1 MKKAVVL
8 PAQCILGAFVS
19 ALSATP
25 CLAEDPPA
33 FTGHI
38 DLVSKYIL
46 RGAST
51 TYGNALPGLGNEF
64 ADAPES
70 DQPVLQWGVDYVHPS
85 GWYVGYWG
93 SRINYSYKRLGES
106 YDDRTIVD
114 GFQDDKS
121 IENDLYGG
129 YTGKIGD
136 FSYTGGLTG
145 YVYYNGKHANA
156 LETKVGVGYKEFGLN
171 AQTLLQDTVWGN
183 KGDTYWTATY
193 ATTLPY
199 EINFTA
205 SLGFYTYT
213 KEGKFLG
220 TKDTALGVDCA
231 PGQAFVVNGCFAGN
245 GPSSS
250 GFRHLIL
257 GVTRGVGKG
266 VVVGLQGLVPGE
278 NRFAVKQE
286 GRVVASI
293 SYTF

>member
-8 PAQCILGAFVS
+8 PAQCVLGAFVA

-70 DQPVLQWGVDYVHPS
+70 DQPVLQWGVDYVHPR

-136 FSYTGGLTG
+136 FSYTGGITG

-156 LETKVGVGYKEFGLN
+156 FETKVGVGYKEFGLN

-183 KGDTYWTATY
+183 KGD
-193 ATTLPY
+193 
-199 EINFTA
+199 
-205 SLGFYTYT
+205 TYT

-231 PGQAFVVNGCFAGN
+231 PGQAFVVNGCFAGK

-266 VVVGLQGLVPGE
+266 VVLGLQGLAPGE

>member
-8 PAQCILGAFVS
+8 PAQCVLGAFVA

-93 SRINYSYKRLGES
+93 SRINYSYKRG
-106 YDDRTIVD
+106 I
-114 GFQDDKS
+114 
-121 IENDLYGG
+121 
-129 YTGKIGD
+129 
-136 FSYTGGLTG
+136 TG

-156 LETKVGVGYKEFGLN
+156 FETKVGVGYKEFGLN

-183 KGDTYWTATY
+183 KGDT
-193 ATTLPY
+193 
-199 EINFTA
+199 
-205 SLGFYTYT
+205 
-213 KEGKFLG
+213 
-220 TKDTALGVDCA
+220 
-231 PGQAFVVNGCFAGN
+231 
-245 GPSSS
+245 
-250 GFRHLIL
+250 
-257 GVTRGVGKG
+257 
-266 VVVGLQGLVPGE
+266 
-278 NRFAVKQE
+278 
-286 GRVVASI
+286 
-293 SYTF
+293 